1 MPVFTGKA
9 LNLSFQR
16 ALEEAVRQAL
26 VHKVEDEHEM
36 LKSFEVTRIYGART
50 ESTGFNMVCV
60 DIEVK

>member
-9 LNLSFQR
+9 MGLSFQR
-16 ALEEAVRQAL
+16 ALEDAMRQAL

-50 ESTGFNMVCV
+50 ESAGFNILHV
-60 DIEVK
+60 DIEVT